1 MTRSVARSL
10 CDSWASLLIMTMMT
24 SSIQP
29 LALHDEMKFTSTKPL
44 WLRDCL
50 SSRNSMT
57 NRLLLSSVKYST
69 SKTRERSVGQGQCSS
84 RYMAERCNICCWN
97 ECRVIVGPPPGG
109 DWPGEYI
116 LEIRPQRL
124 CYTLSVDVSPGIY
137 LRTVPPPDN
146 YPPHLGYFPRLL
158 KGKLALTRTPLANR
172 STCINFIHVN
182 GRSLY
187 IVDWPVVVV

>member
-44 WLRDCL
+44 WSRDCL

-97 ECRVIVGPPPGG
+97 ECRVIVGPPGGTDRGNISWKYVHKDCAIHSVWTYPPG
-109 DWPGEYI
+109 YI
-116 LEIRPQRL
+116 SGQF
-124 CYTLSVDVSPGIY
+124 
-137 LRTVPPPDN
+137 PPPTITL
-146 YPPHLGYFPRLL
+146 P
-158 KGKLALTRTPLANR
+158 T
-172 STCINFIHVN
+172 
-182 GRSLY
+182 
-187 IVDWPVVVV
+187 

>member
-69 SKTRERSVGQGQCSS
+69 SKTRERSVGQGHCSVS
-84 RYMAERCNICCWN
+84 AL
-97 ECRVIVGPPPGG
+97 VIRQKGAIFVVEMSVGLLSGPPGG
-109 DWPGEYI
+109 GTDRGNISWKYVHKDCAI
-116 LEIRPQRL
+116 H
-124 CYTLSVDVSPGIY
+124 SVW
-137 LRTVPPPDN
+137 T
-146 YPPHLGYFPRLL
+146 YPPGYISGQFPPRQLPSPPRIFSPAL
-158 KGKLALTRTPLANR
+158 KGKTGTNPYSSSEPIYMYQFYTR
-172 STCINFIHVN
+172 
-182 GRSLY
+182 
-187 IVDWPVVVV
+187 

>member
-44 WLRDCL
+44 WSRDCL

-69 SKTRERSVGQGQCSS
+69 SKTRERSVGQDHCSVS
-84 RYMAERCNICCWN
+84 ALVIWQKGAIFVAEMS
-97 ECRVIVGPPPGG
+97 VGLLSGPRGG
-109 DWPGEYI
+109 LTG
-116 LEIRPQRL
+116 
-124 CYTLSVDVSPGIY
+124 GIY
-137 LRTVPPPDN
+137 PGNTSTKTVLYTQCGRIPRDISPDSSPPRQLPS
-146 YPPHLGYFPRLL
+146 PPRIFSPAL
-158 KGKLALTRTPLANR
+158 KGKTGTNPYSSSEPIYMYQFYTR
-172 STCINFIHVN
+172 
-182 GRSLY
+182 
-187 IVDWPVVVV
+187 